1 MVDVAPAW
9 QNAVAAVLPSPFIHD
24 LAISVS
30 NDRSDDAAAR
40 WLIQLAADFLRKQG
54 QPHGPIAAFDFAAFD
69 IEAIGDVWPMMA
81 KMAEAIGIDPA
92 MSQTVTASLAR
103 FIADRLPAIWA
114 RSPWCRHQPVT
125 RALALAERT
134 HDLVGLFSVGL
145 KPNGSK
151 DPYALRRAANHW
163 LMQVVLPVTVGRG

>member
-1 MVDVAPAW
+1 MTDLDPAW

-54 QPHGPIAAFDFAAFD
+54 KVHGPIAAFDFAAFD
-69 IEAIGDVWPMMA
+69 IEAIGDAWPMMA
-81 KMAEAIGIDPA
+81 KMAELIGLDAA
-92 MSQTVTASLAR
+92 MSQTVTTSLAR
-103 FIADRLPAIWA
+103 FIADRLPAIWG
-114 RSPWCRHQPVT
+114 REPWHRHKPVT
-125 RALALAERT
+125 RALVLAERT
-134 HDLVGLFSVGL
+134 HDLVALFSVGL

-151 DPYALRRAANHW
+151 DPFALRRAANHW
-163 LMQVVLPVTVGRG
+163 LVQVTCPLTVGRG

>member
-1 MVDVAPAW
+1 MVDLAPAW

-54 QPHGPIAAFDFAAFD
+54 QAHGPIAAFDFAVFD
-69 IEAIGDVWPMMA
+69 IEAIGDAWPMMTE
-81 KMAEAIGIDPA
+81 MAALFGLDQA
-92 MSQTVTASLAR
+92 VTQTVTASLAR
-103 FIADRLPAIWA
+103 FIADRLPAIWG
-114 RSPWCRHQPVT
+114 REPWHRHQPIT
-125 RALALAERT
+125 RALVLAERT